1 MTTEATG
8 ALEILRERGF
18 VQQVSDEAALQARLR
33 SGRVVFYAGFDP
45 TAPSLH
51 VGSMVPLM
59 AMAHLAR
66 AGHRPIAVL
75 GGGTTM
81 VGDPSGRTE
90 LRRLLS
96 REEIQDNGQ
105 RIEPQIRRFLG
116 DAAGTLVVDNADWL
130 LPLNYVEF
138 LRDIGRHFSVNRM
151 LAAEAYRQRLEKGLS
166 FIEFNYQLLQ
176 AYDFLTLHDR
186 YGCALQIGGDDQWG
200 NILAGTDLIRR
211 LRQKEAF
218 ALTFPLLTTA
228 SGAKMGKTAAGAV
241 WLDRDLTRPY
251 DLYQYF
257 VNCDDA
263 DVVRFLK
270 LLTFAPLDE
279 IVRFSAVAGAELR
292 EAKRVLARAVTA
304 IVHGED
310 EARAAEAAARAAF
323 GAGDGGDQGAGAD
336 ESALPT
342 MRVTRER
349 LGAGL
354 KIVDLL
360 AESGLA
366 PSKSAARRLVAQGGV
381 RVGERKVTSI
391 EDVLRADEIGGG
403 TLLHAGKKQV
413 RRVILE

>member
-1 MTTEATG
+1 
-8 ALEILRERGF
+8 
-18 VQQVSDEAALQARLR
+18 
-33 SGRVVFYAGFDP
+33 
-45 TAPSLH
+45 
-51 VGSMVPLM
+51 
-59 AMAHLAR
+59 
-66 AGHRPIAVL
+66 
-75 GGGTTM
+75 
-81 VGDPSGRTE
+81 
-90 LRRLLS
+90 
-96 REEIQDNGQ
+96 
-105 RIEPQIRRFLG
+105 
-116 DAAGTLVVDNADWL
+116 
-130 LPLNYVEF
+130 
-138 LRDIGRHFSVNRM
+138 
-151 LAAEAYRQRLEKGLS
+151 
-166 FIEFNYQLLQ
+166 
-176 AYDFLTLHDR
+176 
-186 YGCALQIGGDDQWG
+186 
-200 NILAGTDLIRR
+200 
-211 LRQKEAF
+211 
-218 ALTFPLLTTA
+218 
-228 SGAKMGKTAAGAV
+228 
-241 WLDRDLTRPY
+241 
-251 DLYQYF
+251 